1 MANNLVENILRN
13 EALALVAIKL
23 HILITLRGVKMA
35 KQFLVIGVG
44 RFGFSVARNLCSLG
58 HEVMVLDNDEKQIKM
73 ISNEVT
79 HAVQGDA
86 TNVDNLNALGI
97 DSFNAVILAIGENL
111 QASIMTA
118 ILLNELKARFVVAKA
133 RSELHGRT
141 LEKLGVGHVIFPER
155 DMGKRLARNIIS
167 PSMVD
172 FFELSDKYNVIE
184 VAAGEYM
191 IGKTLE
197 ELDLLKKHSINI
209 IAINR
214 NSEEDPVLMPL
225 PDLIVQEND
234 VIVAIG
240 SNEAHKKMNWI

>member
-1 MANNLVENILRN
+1 
-13 EALALVAIKL
+13 
-23 HILITLRGVKMA
+23 MA

>member
-1 MANNLVENILRN
+1 
-13 EALALVAIKL
+13 LALVAIKL